1 MGKYMKK
8 KVTRALFRAYEK
20 ADNLRNKILLL
31 VVSVTVLLIFG
42 IFSLAIGK
50 VNADIIRNVRYDRRS
65 MSSYLENGTDKEIE
79 QLQKLTYLKAI
90 GQEKIAGSLLD
101 GYEEFCICS
110 VVDIETYKNV
120 ITPAITDIVGNY
132 PQKENEIM
140 LSENALNYIGI
151 QEPEIGMEI
160 DLRYAWKK
168 GKLAEGDGIQ
178 RFIISGWF

>member
-1 MGKYMKK
+1 MKK

-50 VNADIIRNVRYDRRS
+50 VNADIIRNVRYDGRS

-101 GYEEFCICS
+101 DNG
-110 VVDIETYKNV
+110 
-120 ITPAITDIVGNY
+120 
-132 PQKENEIM
+132 
-140 LSENALNYIGI
+140 
-151 QEPEIGMEI
+151 
-160 DLRYAWKK
+160 
-168 GKLAEGDGIQ
+168 
-178 RFIISGWF
+178 